1 MAFPGTYNFNYYRG
15 DRNEFVLRPKNAN
28 GTAFDLSNYGSVGSF
43 TIAEKRG
50 PDRTFV
56 KNAQAVINNDN
67 NTIICTIIPDL
78 GRDLEAGS
86 YVYDIEITDP
96 NDEDMKFTLLTGTIT
111 VTDDITGA
119 A

>member
-1 MAFPGTYNFNYYRG
+1 MAFPATYNFNYYRG
-15 DRNEFVLRPKNAN
+15 DRYEFVLSPKNAN

-56 KNAQAVINNDN
+56 KNAQAVIDN
-67 NTIICTIIPDL
+67 EDDIITCTIIPSL
-78 GRDLEAGS
+78 GRDLEPET
-86 YVYDIEITDP
+86 YVYDIEITKTGDA
-96 NDEDMKFTLLTGTIT
+96 ETKFTLLTGTIT

-119 A
+119 V